1 MEDPSDSCSACPRFG
16 LAPSSM
22 SSLLSWFP
30 SPPSDE
36 RWCLWIFFRAAV
48 AGDLVILDE
57 MKFTMKSEGGNGANS
72 NEVWSGGQ
80 AGDVCTAVP

>member
-1 MEDPSDSCSACPRFG
+1 M
-16 LAPSSM
+16 
-22 SSLLSWFP
+22 
-30 SPPSDE
+30 
-36 RWCLWIFFRAAV
+36 